1 VIARPPLAVPVV
13 ALSAFAVLLAL
24 VIGGPAF
31 GHPDAS
37 ISEGLRTYG
46 AARPHLVVV
55 LRVITDVAATIPFLA
70 VGLVATLIYV
80 AVRQWTPATLCA
92 AVTAVIPA
100 LWGLMHLLLYHPR
113 PRDGF
118 VVVHGN
124 GFPSGHTANATAAA
138 LTALLLLWP
147 RVGRAGRAAG
157 LVAAVAFAL
166 FVGVTRIALLVH
178 WPSDVLGGW
187 LLGLAVVPLTAVL
200 VARVSARVSAL
211 R

>member
-1 VIARPPLAVPVV
+1 
-13 ALSAFAVLLAL
+13 
-24 VIGGPAF
+24 
-31 GHPDAS
+31 
-37 ISEGLRTYG
+37 
-46 AARPHLVVV
+46 
-55 LRVITDVAATIPFLA
+55 
-70 VGLVATLIYV
+70 
-80 AVRQWTPATLCA
+80 
-92 AVTAVIPA
+92 
-100 LWGLMHLLLYHPR
+100 
-113 PRDGF
+113 
-118 VVVHGN
+118 VVHGN
-124 GFPSGHTANATAAA
+124 WFPSGHTANATAAA

>member
-100 LWGLMHLLLYHPR
+100 LWGLMHLLLYHPGR
-113 PRDGF
+113 GT
-118 VVVHGN
+118 GSSWYTAT
-124 GFPSGHTANATAAA
+124 GFPAAT
-138 LTALLLLWP
+138 P
-147 RVGRAGRAAG
+147 RTPRR
-157 LVAAVAFAL
+157 
-166 FVGVTRIALLVH
+166 R
-178 WPSDVLGGW
+178 
-187 LLGLAVVPLTAVL
+187 
-200 VARVSARVSAL
+200 R
-211 R
+211 